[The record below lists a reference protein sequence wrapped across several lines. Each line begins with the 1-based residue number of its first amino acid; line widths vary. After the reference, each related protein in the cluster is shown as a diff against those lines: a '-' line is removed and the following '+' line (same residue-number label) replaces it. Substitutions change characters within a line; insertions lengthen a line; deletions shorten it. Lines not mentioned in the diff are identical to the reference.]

1 MRKLLLS
8 CFVVGLAGL
17 GVSQAG
23 RGPASNP
30 EAGPHLASQAAADI
44 LREVAGTD
52 GAFIAARSVSATVDN
67 NNLAAML
74 QFPTDDIV
82 VVKLTGRDLRAAFE
96 RSISLYPQPNS
107 SFLQLSGFVVEFS
120 SAGAPESRILNVT
133 VNGAALDENRS
144 YTVAMPG
151 SLGRGGMG
159 YFKIWDKQKIERT
172 LPGATLESV
181 LKGKKFV
188 ATSPR
193 WVSRS

>member
-1 MRKLLLS
+1 MRKLLLNW
-8 CFVVGLAGL
+8 FVVGLAGL

-23 RGPASNP
+23 RGAASNP
-30 EAGPHLASQAAADI
+30 EAGPHLASQAAADV
-44 LREVAGTD
+44 LREAAGTD
-52 GAFIAARSVSATVDN
+52 GAFIAARSVSSNVDN

-82 VVKLTGRDLRAAFE
+82 VVKLSGRDLRAAFE

-107 SFLQLSGFVVEFS
+107 SFLQLSGFVVEFT
-120 SAGAPESRILNVT
+120 SAGAPESRVMNVS
-133 VNGAALDENRS
+133 VNGSPLDENRTYS
-144 YTVAMPG
+144 VAMPG

-188 ATSPR
+188 ATPLR